1 MKHRGRILII
11 LGLLLIAAAI
21 GLTLFNIWDDERAAE
36 TSEAVLE
43 KLLPDVIGNGGS
55 EGAYPDEMPVIEID
69 GEKYIGVISIP
80 AIGIDLPVNSEWSY
94 PALRNSPCRYFGSAY
109 TDDMVLC
116 AHNYNWHFGKLKTL
130 SYGDTV
136 LFTDVSGNVFA
147 YEVSEVEVLRPTSV
161 EEMLDAE
168 DWDLS
173 LFTCTIGGATRVT
186 VRCSRLSTNLN

>member
-1 MKHRGRILII
+1 MKHRGRILIV

-21 GLTLFNIWDDERAAE
+21 GLTVFNFWDDQRAAE

-43 KLLPDVIGNGGS
+43 KLLPDVIDNGGS
-55 EGAYPDEMPVIEID
+55 DGIYPDEMPVIEID
-69 GEKYIGVISIP
+69 GQKYIGVISIP

-130 SYGDTV
+130 SYGDKV
-136 LFTDVSGNVFA
+136 LFTDVSGNVFT

-161 EEMLDAE
+161 EQMLDAKE
-168 DWDLS
+168 WDLS

-186 VRCSRLSTNLN
+186 VRCNRLSNNLN